1 MNNDGQNAVLNE
13 MQALDVIRWAIEAFG
28 SRIAVASSFSMED
41 IAVIDMAVQVDKNIR
56 VFAIDTGRLNEET
69 YDCAEAVRLRYNL
82 TIEWVFP
89 RTERVESLVR
99 ERGLYSFRNSIDAR
113 RECCGIR
120 KVEPLTRALLGLR
133 AWITGMRREQGI
145 TRSALEKMETD
156 TSHGGILKINPLA
169 DWSLDKVK
177 AYALEHDLP
186 VNRLQGHGYVSIGC
200 ASCTRSI
207 NSGEDVRAG
216 RWWWEDPEHKEC
228 GLHGR

>member
-1 MNNDGQNAVLNE
+1 MNSEVENTFSREKHAR
-13 MQALDVIRWAIEAFG
+13 DVMSWAIETFG

-41 IAVIDMAVQVDKNIR
+41 IAVIDMAVEVDKRIR

-69 YDCAEAVRLRYNL
+69 HECAEAVRRRYNL

-120 KVEPLTRALLGLR
+120 KVEPLTRALLGLG

-145 TRSALEKMETD
+145 TRSALAQVEAD
-156 TSHGGILKINPLA
+156 ASHGGIMKVNPLA
-169 DWSLDKVK
+169 DWSLDEVN
-177 AYALEHDLP
+177 AYASEHELP
-186 VNRLQGHGYVSIGC
+186 LNRLHGRGYASIGC
-200 ASCTRSI
+200 APCTRAI
-207 NSGEDVRAG
+207 RPGEDVRAG
-216 RWWWEDPEHKEC
+216 RWWWEAPEHKEC